1 MTALYPHFHGRGYFK
16 IWCIQFKT
24 NSNKFNSVKK
34 QSCYTNIWQ
43 GFWRPGDDL
52 NTTHK
57 HAWSNNA
64 YINMTVLCIMN
75 DIGFEDS
82 IILLINKDSYRNQTM
97 AKKGDEPWSRTPVV
111 LRIEGIVIVLKCL
124 VLQHIKRIGKK

>member
-1 MTALYPHFHGRGYFK
+1 
-16 IWCIQFKT
+16 
-24 NSNKFNSVKK
+24 
-34 QSCYTNIWQ
+34 
-43 GFWRPGDDL
+43 
-52 NTTHK
+52 
-57 HAWSNNA
+57 
-64 YINMTVLCIMN
+64 MTVLCIMN